1 MLFDFFSNRS
11 ISNKLFKIKEDNIKE
26 LIIETNSEKN
36 ASKKFTEKLNT
47 FFEGNH
53 NKFIIKAFS
62 YQPNINGYGIIL
74 NSRKEDFIKGV
85 EKIKSIGEIKFV
97 VDGKDKNIEK
107 DLVEFGEVIKLSS
120 KTDLYKDKISSSVYK
135 GEKEVLTFDLTEVIQ
150 IGQAAGN
157 KEIEILFTVYGSSV
171 EGGKVVS
178 VKEDATYRQVFEK
191 LNGNINNLKKVIN
204 GGNFNGTAI
213 YDLDEKI
220 ELNTKGIL
228 FLSEKDSNTGES
240 SPCIRCGECLKVCP
254 EKLNPAKLVEL
265 YKIKDEDELI
275 KFGLEKCIEC
285 GLCSYVCPSNI
296 EIAQT
301 IKTAKFLKNKKSK

>member
-1 MLFDFFSNRS
+1 M
-11 ISNKLFKIKEDNIKE
+11 
-26 LIIETNSEKN
+26 
-36 ASKKFTEKLNT
+36 
-47 FFEGNH
+47 
-53 NKFIIKAFS
+53 
-62 YQPNINGYGIIL
+62 
-74 NSRKEDFIKGV
+74 
-85 EKIKSIGEIKFV
+85 
-97 VDGKDKNIEK
+97 
-107 DLVEFGEVIKLSS
+107 
-120 KTDLYKDKISSSVYK
+120 
-135 GEKEVLTFDLTEVIQ
+135 
-150 IGQAAGN
+150 
-157 KEIEILFTVYGSSV
+157 
-171 EGGKVVS
+171 
-178 VKEDATYRQVFEK
+178 
-191 LNGNINNLKKVIN
+191 KKVIN

-296 EIAQT
+296 
-301 IKTAKFLKNKKSK
+301 KFKL